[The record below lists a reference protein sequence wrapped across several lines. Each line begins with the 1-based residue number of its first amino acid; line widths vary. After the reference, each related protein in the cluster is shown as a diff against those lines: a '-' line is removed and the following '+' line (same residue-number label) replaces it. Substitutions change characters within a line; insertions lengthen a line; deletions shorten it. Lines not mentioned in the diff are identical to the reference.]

1 MPLFA
6 TMVSGLFNGLLAFF
20 SSFLSYQ
27 LAIAA
32 ARRTMIVGLMV
43 AFFAAVTTCVNLLLT
58 AVSNFFSGGGGGGGG
73 GSLLEWF
80 VMAVGMFIP
89 SNAGAVLSCLAS
101 VWVACVAYR
110 LKMDGLRW

>member
-1 MPLFA
+1 MPFFA
-6 TMVSGLFNGLLAFF
+6 TLVSGLFNGLLAFF

-58 AVSNFFSGGGGGGGG
+58 AVSNFFSGGGGG
-73 GSLLEWF
+73 SLLEWF

-101 VWVACVAYR
+101 VWVACVTYR

>member
-6 TMVSGLFNGLLAFF
+6 TLVSGLFNGLLTFF
-20 SSFLSYQ
+20 GSFLSYQ

-43 AFFAAVTTCVNLLLT
+43 AFFAAVSTCVNLLLSS
-58 AVSNFFSGGGGGGGG
+58 VSSFFAGGGS

-89 SNAGAVLSCLAS
+89 ANAGAVLSCLAS

>member
-43 AFFAAVTTCVNLLLT
+43 AFFSAVTTCVNLLLT
-58 AVSNFFSGGGGGGGG
+58 AVSNFFTGGGGGG